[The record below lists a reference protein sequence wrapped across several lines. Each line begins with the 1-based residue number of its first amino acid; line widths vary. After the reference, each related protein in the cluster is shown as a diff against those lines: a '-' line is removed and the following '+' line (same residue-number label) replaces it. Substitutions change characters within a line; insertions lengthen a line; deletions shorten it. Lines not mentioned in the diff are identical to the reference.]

1 MPGALMKVDAPT
13 GLTGRPFTSNVYLWW
28 DPVDGADQYWV
39 RVAVQGH
46 DWFHYATPLQT
57 SYTRMYLVGFDQD
70 TTYVLQVSARGD
82 GVTKKAEWGPW
93 SSSFITTTGP
103 PPAPSLGGSV
113 YTDNVI
119 LTWVPIDGADNYM
132 VSYPGEEE
140 ETSSPGFRA
149 ENLTANTEYTFTV
162 KAYGD
167 GTRYVAEWGPGDSHT
182 ATTGPPPAPA
192 APSFHSATESS
203 VTFTLTR
210 MAGTTHYK
218 VGHRESGTSSWTITQ
233 DHEIPASGQIKHTIS
248 GLAKDTTYEVQVGY
262 KGDGKKYNL
271 TGYGSW
277 SSSGTF
283 DTLKEALPTRGTGNH
298 VFGLSRALGLPLPIT
313 AINVKV
319 SSDTS
324 TQRIQA
330 YLNTSRHEVSGLI
343 PGAGNA
349 NFPVRLELIGP
360 RITYTEPNGSTHS
373 VSLSSAGTCIAVQA
387 DLCRAWSQG
396 SALIWP
402 DWPLTAV
409 GQVGANIK
417 NYPSWYFV
425 SSSGGTLI
433 RVRVA
438 HTGPYSVR

>member
-132 VSYPGEEE
+132 VSYAGEEE

-167 GTRYVAEWGPGDSHT
+167 GTRYVAEWSPAGYFIT
-182 ATTGPPPAPA
+182 TTGPPPPPDSLEVISTTETDALVLWKHPAPIS
-192 APSFHSATESS
+192 SFELSYQNVSAGSSATIIPIEDTSDG
-203 VTFTLTR
+203 VTKLR
-210 MAGTTHYK
+210 
-218 VGHRESGTSSWTITQ
+218 
-233 DHEIPASGQIKHTIS
+233 TIS
-248 GLAKDTTYEVQVGY
+248 GLESGSEYTFAIRQH
-262 KGDGKKYNL
+262 GDGSRYVNAPSAWASEYARTVHPL
-271 TGYGSW
+271 PPHPGRSTDCRLGLYTYLPDEHDSDDATETGY
-277 SSSGTF
+277 T
-283 DTLKEALPTRGTGNH
+283 H
-298 VFGLSRALGLPLPIT
+298 T
-313 AINVKV
+313 ASMTVYPN
-319 SSDTS
+319 
-324 TQRIQA
+324 
-330 YLNTSRHEVSGLI
+330 
-343 PGAGNA
+343 P
-349 NFPVRLELIGP
+349 PP
-360 RITYTEPNGSTHS
+360 RE
-373 VSLSSAGTCIAVQA
+373 
-387 DLCRAWSQG
+387 
-396 SALIWP
+396 
-402 DWPLTAV
+402 
-409 GQVGANIK
+409 
-417 NYPSWYFV
+417 
-425 SSSGGTLI
+425 
-433 RVRVA
+433 
-438 HTGPYSVR
+438 